1 LDPLSSEALVK
12 ILKEPKNALVKQY
25 ETLFKMDG
33 VELEITDEAIKA
45 IADKAKERKTGARG
59 LRSIME
65 NLMTDI
71 MYEIPSNKDIA
82 KVIITEETVLN
93 GKGATMVPKN
103 G

>member
-1 LDPLSSEALVK
+1 
-12 ILKEPKNALVKQY
+12 
-25 ETLFKMDG
+25 
-33 VELEITDEAIKA
+33 
-45 IADKAKERKTGARG
+45 
-59 LRSIME
+59 
-65 NLMTDI
+65 MTDI